1 MARPSGSRD
10 RQFEERRVSLIT
22 LARRHLSQPGGRN
35 ASWREIAAASGVSP
49 STLAHYFGDRD
60 ALIAAILENSR
71 KEGDIYLAMAAEPV
85 GELEESI
92 RQLVGL
98 LGQGLDRGVLSLQ
111 VIGLTEG
118 LVSPSSAHAYLGHH
132 LEPVLQ
138 AIGRR
143 LLSHQARGEML
154 PTNVHYAAIALLS
167 PMVIVRLHQS
177 ELGGA
182 VLYPLHLPAFDEQHA
197 AAFVR
202 AYRPAERNGGVVGGG
217 QP

>member
-1 MARPSGSRD
+1 MA
-10 RQFEERRVSLIT
+10 LIT
-22 LARRHLSQPGGRN
+22 LARRHLAQPGGRN

-60 ALIAAILENSR
+60 ALVEAILENAR
-71 KEGDIYLAMAAEPV
+71 KEGDVYLAMAAQPV
-85 GELEESI
+85 GQFEESI
-92 RQLVGL
+92 HQLVGL
-98 LGQGLDRGVLSLQ
+98 LGRGLDRGVLALQ

-118 LVSPSSAHAYLGHH
+118 LASPSSAHAYLGHH

-138 AIGRR
+138 AIGLR
-143 LLSHQARGEML
+143 LAAHQASGEMR
-154 PTNVHYAAIALLS
+154 PANAHYAAIALLS

-182 VLYPLHLPAFDEQHA
+182 VHYPLQLSTFDDEHA

-202 AYRPAERNGGVVGGG
+202 AYCSVKPGTE
-217 QP
+217 